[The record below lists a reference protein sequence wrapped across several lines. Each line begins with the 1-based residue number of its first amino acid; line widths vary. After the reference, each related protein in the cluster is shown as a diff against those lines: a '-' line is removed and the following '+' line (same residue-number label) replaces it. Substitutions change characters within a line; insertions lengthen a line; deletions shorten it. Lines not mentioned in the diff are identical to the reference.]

1 MTGPPPELAMLDAL
15 SALCPQELSMTDQPT
30 ELAMPDALLALRPQE
45 LSMADALP
53 EQATLHPSE
62 PSVTPPEPM
71 AFHPEQERGS
81 NRSTLNESQKHCPQ
95 SDSDV
100 QKVEASF
107 KKNGMA
113 AEKFDAISEMAKLK
127 KKFDAISEMIDAKLK
142 KYDGVL
148 EMISVTSKMTEAT
161 PKQLDVRARQPD
173 EQDVDTEGVELLKV
187 LTTRDLESN
196 NELQDARKMLIEVSG
211 QLISSL

>member
-1 MTGPPPELAMLDAL
+1 
-15 SALCPQELSMTDQPT
+15 
-30 ELAMPDALLALRPQE
+30 
-45 LSMADALP
+45 
-53 EQATLHPSE
+53 
-62 PSVTPPEPM
+62 
-71 AFHPEQERGS
+71 
-81 NRSTLNESQKHCPQ
+81 
-95 SDSDV
+95 V

-113 AEKFDAISEMAKLK
+113 AEKFDAVSEMIDTKL

-148 EMISVTSKMTEAT
+148 EMISVTSKMNEAT
-161 PKQLDVRARQPD
+161 PKQIDVRARQPD
-173 EQDVDTEGVELLKV
+173 EQDVDTEGMELLKV

-196 NELQDARKMLIEVSG
+196 NELQDARKMLIDVSG